1 MEENNMK
8 KIIIVVADGR
18 VESVFTDEDIE
29 VQVVD
34 FDGAS
39 EEEQVEFGNYVD
51 ILRET
56 KKEIIC

>member
-1 MEENNMK
+1 MK